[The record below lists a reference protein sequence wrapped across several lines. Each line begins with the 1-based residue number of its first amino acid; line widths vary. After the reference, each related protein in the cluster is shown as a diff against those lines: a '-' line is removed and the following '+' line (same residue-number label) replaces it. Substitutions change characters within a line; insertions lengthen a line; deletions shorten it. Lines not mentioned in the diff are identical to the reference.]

1 MKRYNLSMPDS
12 EAAIFENLALE
23 NSMSKS
29 AFLRIL
35 LANYQNNI
43 PDFIENKEAIK
54 LESDIIT
61 LLKSFLLQNKVSDS
75 DKMYLYEKLNTLEN
89 LFKKA

>member
-12 EAAIFENLALE
+12 EAAIFENLASE

-43 PDFIENKEAIK
+43 PDFIENKKAIK

-61 LLKSFLLQNKVSDS
+61 LLKSFLLQDKVSDS
-75 DKMYLYEKLNTLEN
+75 DKIYLYEKLNTLEN